1 MNQETETVAE
11 EPDEKTPRISP
22 GQKLRAARKARELS
36 VKQVANELHLTMHYV
51 NALESDDFD
60 TLPGDVF
67 VKGYIRN
74 YAQLLQLDPDQI
86 LKHYREL
93 GERRQARKEEAFDR
107 YTQRRK
113 NRNRPWVITSGMA
126 FVALALLL
134 WYLSGSSG
142 EAPPAV
148 DAGNGANEPVQRST
162 DTSTLSGAVRALSGE
177 VQAQELAAVAESAST
192 RASAS
197 EETGLPTVASRT
209 LSWGGP
215 DSLQLLLASDSRVT
229 VREADDRND
238 SEETM
243 KGGEMLRVDGTAPFD
258 VDIDQAAGA
267 RLTFNGRNIDVD
279 GIVRD
284 DGSARLTIGF

>member
-1 MNQETETVAE
+1 MSEETETVVDEPGE
-11 EPDEKTPRISP
+11 EKPRISP
-22 GQKLRAARKARELS
+22 GQELRAARKARDLS

-67 VKGYIRN
+67 VKGYIRS

-113 NRNRPWVITSGMA
+113 NRNRPWVVASGVA
-126 FVALALLL
+126 FVSLALLL
-134 WYLSGSSG
+134 WFLSGNSG
-142 EAPPAV
+142 EGPPAV
-148 DAGNGANEPVQRST
+148 DAGDGAAEPVQRSR

-177 VQAQELAAVAESAST
+177 VQAQDLAAMAESAP
-192 RASAS
+192 AGESAS
-197 EETGLPTVASRT
+197 EENGLPTVASRT
-209 LSWGGP
+209 LSWGGS
-215 DSLQLLLASDSRVT
+215 DSLQLLLASDSRVA
-229 VREADDRND
+229 VREADDRNG

-243 KGGEMLRVDGTAPFD
+243 KGGEMLRVEGTAPFD
-258 VDIDQAAGA
+258 VVIDQATGA
-267 RLTFNGRNIDVD
+267 NLTFNGRDLDVD